1 MSEPSSTD
9 LSQLTGCLS
18 VNDEG
23 SVAQQ
28 TNGEPEPTKLED
40 GEVGL
45 LQVAGWVFVKI
56 GTFYFSL

>member
-9 LSQLTGCLS
+9 LSQLTGFLS

>member
-1 MSEPSSTD
+1 MSEPSPTSTD

-28 TNGEPEPTKLED
+28 TNGEPTKLED

>member
-1 MSEPSSTD
+1 MSSTD
-9 LSQLTGCLS
+9 PSQLTGSLS